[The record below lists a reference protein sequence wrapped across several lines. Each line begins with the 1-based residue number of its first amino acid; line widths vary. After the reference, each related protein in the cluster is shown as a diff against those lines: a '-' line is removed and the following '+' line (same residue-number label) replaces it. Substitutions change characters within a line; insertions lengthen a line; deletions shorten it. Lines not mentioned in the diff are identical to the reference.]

1 MKGKIYLV
9 GNPNCG
15 KSTIFN
21 SLTGLNQK
29 VSNLA
34 GTTVEIKVGQL
45 LLENKKYS
53 LYDLPGTYSIFPK
66 SEEEEIA
73 NQEIIKNH
81 QDIDLIIYVADAK
94 QLYRNMLYFSQLSRL
109 NIPVVLL
116 INMWDTVESKNLSY
130 SPQLL
135 EEQLKIPVITYSAK
149 NDERQE
155 LLKLLKPIVKEKKT
169 TSFFNEETVNALE
182 IHKADNIAK
191 AKYTVESYQKV
202 SLLFNKVAKKNIAN
216 PLTAKL
222 DRIFMHP
229 VGGFFIFG
237 FIMFL
242 LFQMLFTI
250 AAPPMEWIEILFQKI
265 SGQLQTVLPQD
276 FWLSNLLIHGIVPG
290 IGGVVVFV
298 PQIALLYLF
307 LTLLEDTGYM
317 SRISYLLDS
326 VMRQFGL
333 SGKSVIPLVGGFAC
347 AIPAM
352 MSARTINNK
361 KDRLIT
367 LMVTPLIS
375 CSARLPVYTIL
386 IALLAVKNTSV
397 VNQKGLIFFGLYIF
411 GLVAAMLIAF
421 LFKKILPT
429 DKTGFFILEMPQYR
443 KPVLRNVITNAWN
456 KTLDFI
462 KGAGGVI
469 LVVAIILWF
478 LASFGP
484 PAKMQQVRDTYAV
497 ELNKPNLSV
506 TAKEQLNKSKNAD
519 LMAESF
525 AGHLGKAIEPVV
537 KPLGYDWKIGI
548 AIITSFAAR
557 EVFVGTLSTIYAVEK
572 QGNDGIVERLHKAKD
587 EQGNLVYTTA
597 TIVSL
602 LVFYM
607 FALQC
612 FSTIAVMKK
621 ETAGW
626 KWPIIQFLYLGFLAY
641 GGAWIAYQV
650 FS

>member
-1 MKGKIYLV
+1 VPI
-9 GNPNCG
+9 
-15 KSTIFN
+15 
-21 SLTGLNQK
+21 
-29 VSNLA
+29 
-34 GTTVEIKVGQL
+34 
-45 LLENKKYS
+45 
-53 LYDLPGTYSIFPK
+53 
-66 SEEEEIA
+66 
-73 NQEIIKNH
+73 
-81 QDIDLIIYVADAK
+81 
-94 QLYRNMLYFSQLSRL
+94 
-109 NIPVVLL
+109 VLL
-116 INMWDTVESKNLSY
+116 VNMWDTVEHNTLSY
-130 SPQLL
+130 SPELL
-135 EEQLKIPVITYSAK
+135 QEQLKIPVITYSAK
-149 NDERQE
+149 NEDRTSLINQ
-155 LLKLLKPIVKEKKT
+155 LAAIVKAKKT
-169 TSFFNEETVNALE
+169 SSFFNEESENTID
-182 IHKADNIAK
+182 IHQAENTAK
-191 AKYTVESYQKV
+191 ANYTLKSYQKV
-202 SLLFNKVAKKNIAN
+202 SLLFNQVAKKNIAN
-216 PLTAKL
+216 PFTAKL
-222 DRIFMHP
+222 DRIIMHP
-229 VGGFFIFG
+229 VWGFVIFG

-250 AAPPMEWIEILFQKI
+250 AAPPMEWIELWFQKI
-265 SGQLQTVLPQD
+265 SEQLTNILPQG
-276 FWLSNLLIHGIVPG
+276 FWLSNLLVHGIVPG
-290 IGGVVVFV
+290 IGGVLVFV

-307 LTLLEDTGYM
+307 LTILEDTGYM

-386 IALLAVKNTSV
+386 IALLAVKNTGV

-421 LFKKILPT
+421 VLKKILPK
-429 DKTGFFILEMPQYR
+429 DNTGFFILEMPQYR
-443 KPVLRNVITNAWN
+443 RPVLRNVLTNAWN

-484 PAKMQQVRDTYAV
+484 PSKMERVNKSYEVKLSNPSLSDT
-497 ELNKPNLSV
+497 E
-506 TAKEQLNKSKNAD
+506 TEQLNKSKNAA
-519 LMAESF
+519 LMAESY
-525 AGHLGKAIEPVV
+525 AGHLGKAIEPVI

-572 QGNDGIVERLHKAKD
+572 KGNEGIVERLHNAKD
-587 EQGNLVYTTA
+587 EKGNVVYTTA

-612 FSTIAVMKK
+612 FSTIAVMRK
-621 ETAGW
+621 ETGGW
-626 KWPIIQFLYLGFLAY
+626 KWPVIQFLYLGFLAY
-641 GGAWIAYQV
+641 GGAWLVYQV
-650 FS
+650 F